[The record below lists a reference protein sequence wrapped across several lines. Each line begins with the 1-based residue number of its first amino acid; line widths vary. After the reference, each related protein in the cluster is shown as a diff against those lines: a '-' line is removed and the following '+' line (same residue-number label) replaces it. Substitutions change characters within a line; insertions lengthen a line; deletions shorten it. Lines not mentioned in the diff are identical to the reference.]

1 MTDAGDV
8 IWRNGR
14 PEEVAT
20 HYSGHLIEK
29 NRFVDY
35 SERSVPKG
43 DKLENECALQRVVEQ
58 LFIDH
63 EMREIF

>member
-29 NRFVDY
+29 NRLLII
-35 SERSVPKG
+35 PKEVFQ
-43 DKLENECALQRVVEQ
+43 KVTN
-58 LFIDH
+58 
-63 EMREIF
+63 